1 MNGTKVIYGYKD
13 LDHAIMCTVK
23 DLIFKG
29 MDILIVAECAV
40 QSRHR
45 LKCFSGWRY
54 KPCAV
59 RDGSELEVYSG
70 TWSECLNYCRQR
82 NWKWIAPHWALEFT
96 TYPVL

>member
-1 MNGTKVIYGYKD
+1 MYKVY
-13 LDHAIMCTVK
+13 
-23 DLIFKG
+23 
-29 MDILIVAECAV
+29 
-40 QSRHR
+40 
-45 LKCFSGWRY
+45 
-54 KPCAV
+54 AV